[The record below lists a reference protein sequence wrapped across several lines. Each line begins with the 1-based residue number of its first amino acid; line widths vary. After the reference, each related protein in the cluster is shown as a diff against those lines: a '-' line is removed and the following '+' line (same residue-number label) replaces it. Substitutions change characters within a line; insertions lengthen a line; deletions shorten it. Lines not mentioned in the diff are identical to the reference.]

1 MRRLFIIRH
10 GQTDWNLQRRI
21 QGGGA
26 DLELNS
32 VGELQAA
39 AAAAELADL
48 GPFSIVAS
56 SHLLRAKRTAD
67 YISKYHADARRVVDE
82 RFGEMRFGRF
92 EGVALEEDAEAA
104 AEFRAIK
111 RSWFEQGRVD
121 LEWPCSKH
129 GEVGESPQACADR
142 GRRGVESLLRMA
154 EDDEELDKEL
164 PVALVAHGSFN
175 KLLIASLLWDDV
187 TRSASLEQSNVAINV
202 LDFDPSSGSFE
213 ARVLNH
219 DEHAKE

>member
-1 MRRLFIIRH
+1 
-10 GQTDWNLQRRI
+10 
-21 QGGGA
+21 
-26 DLELNS
+26 
-32 VGELQAA
+32 
-39 AAAAELADL
+39 
-48 GPFSIVAS
+48 
-56 SHLLRAKRTAD
+56 
-67 YISKYHADARRVVDE
+67 
-82 RFGEMRFGRF
+82 MRFGRF

-104 AEFRAIK
+104 AEVPRHATPRHATPRHATPRHARTPHTASCTSHHTPHDATPRHRLLRQFRAIK

-175 KLLIASLLWDDV
+175 KV
-187 TRSASLEQSNVAINV
+187 
-202 LDFDPSSGSFE
+202 
-213 ARVLNH
+213 
-219 DEHAKE
+219 HAG